1 MAVLDFSKTNKPN
14 YKERGDYGVRVARP
28 GYDAEICAQNQLIF
42 NSNWPILQITKVFNI
57 DLDELI
63 ANDELD
69 HIYYDYTNDEWIDAI
84 PPEATYSGSGGF
96 LGWGI
101 KVSKNYVWV
110 SDGGKAYYVASDNY
124 HAYLDIGYKKFYHG
138 LGYVPFFIMG
148 SMVGAEVEYTTYA
161 GTGPVILTSIDI
173 SKDIDYPYTEGAL
186 PLLNPI
192 KDYGIKSTS
201 EFGPNV
207 PGLCSNMFSKLVQ
220 AVKTTKTS
228 RWEVNIGDGVE
239 KYLCWSPFNSADEVV
254 SGEVNKYEAYMFD
267 AFGSPFVSPGF
278 YSNFYNTKLN
288 EDIFGEGLYY
298 SISIPRML
306 ALTDSPSL
314 YSSAAAYSNI
324 ETAPQHYKDAS
335 LVILRSPMV
344 SPEYEEVR
352 I

>member
-14 YKERGDYGVRVARP
+14 YKERGDYGIRVARP

-42 NSNWPILQITKVFNI
+42 NSNWPILQITKVMDIN
-57 DLDELI
+57 LDELT
-63 ANDELD
+63 ASGKLD
-69 HIYYDYTNDEWIDAI
+69 HKYYDYTNDEWIDAI
-84 PPEATYSGSGGF
+84 PAGATRSGSGV
-96 LGWGI
+96 LGSGI
-101 KVSKNYVWV
+101 KLSKNYVWV
-110 SDGGKAYYVASDNY
+110 SDGGTTYFVASDN
-124 HAYLDIGYKKFYHG
+124 HHTYLDIGYKKFYHG

-148 SMVGAEVEYTTYA
+148 SMVGAKVDYTTYA

-173 SKDIDYPYTEGAL
+173 AKDIDYPYTEGAL

-207 PGLCSNMFSKLVQ
+207 PGLCSNMFSKLAQ

-228 RWEVNIGDGVE
+228 RWEVDTGDGVE
-239 KYLCWSPFNSADEVV
+239 KYLCWSPFKSAGEVV
-254 SGEVNKYEAYMFD
+254 SGEVNKYEAYVFN
-267 AFGSPFVSPGF
+267 AFGSPFINPGF
-278 YSNFYNTKLN
+278 YSQYHNTKLA
-288 EDIFGEGLYY
+288 EDVFGEGLYY
-298 SISIPRML
+298 AISVPRML

-314 YSSAAAYSNI
+314 YSSAAAYSNFEPVI
-324 ETAPQHYKDAS
+324 QNYKDAS